1 MYMFPVKIET
11 YCAQSYIYIAT
22 FTLSN
27 LPRIKENNSEVIIQ
41 FKIFYSGGKG
51 RKFTSVFCSPPP
63 TPPTSKLNQKLL
75 RLPTLLNL

>member
-1 MYMFPVKIET
+1 MLK
-11 YCAQSYIYIAT
+11 AIYIAT

-51 RKFTSVFCSPPP
+51 WKFTSVFCPPP
-63 TPPTSKLNQKLL
+63 PPHFQTQAGVAQI
-75 RLPTLLNL
+75 T